1 MNIENQDPLIPDQ
14 IRTLLENWSLAVR
27 NKDLDAIMAAYH
39 PDVVA
44 FDAIIELQFKG
55 RDAYSKH
62 WAHCLNLCP
71 GEMLF
76 EQRDLV
82 VQGAGNVAF
91 AHWLNHCGAT
101 DANGVIQG
109 SWMRGSAG
117 YLRTPDG
124 WKIVHEHFSAPFDM
138 ASGKALFDLQP

>member
-1 MNIENQDPLIPDQ
+1 MNIESQDSLIQDQ
-14 IRTLLENWSLAVR
+14 IRALLDNWSLAVR
-27 NKDLDAIMAAYH
+27 NKDLDAVMAAYH

-55 RDAYSKH
+55 LDAYREH
-62 WAHCLNLCP
+62 WAYCLNMCP
-71 GEMLF
+71 GTMLF
-76 EQRDLV
+76 EQHELMV
-82 VQGAGNVAF
+82 HGSGSVAF

-101 DANGVIQG
+101 DANGTVQG

-117 YLRTPDG
+117 YLRTPEG